1 MPITV
6 RVRDVMETNV
16 PTIDAKATVMEAVQ
30 RMVKE
35 NVWSF
40 LVTKEGL
47 PVGVVTERD
56 ILRRCISKGYSL
68 NMRVEEIMSSPIITI
83 GPDEPVGRALQIMAE
98 KNVRRLY
105 VVEGG
110 KVIGRIT
117 QTKSMESLLDVLL
130 TLQSLPYQL

>member
-6 RVRDVMETNV
+6 RVRDVMETQV
-16 PTIDAKATVMEAVQ
+16 PMIDAGATVGDAIK
-30 RMVKE
+30 RMVAE

-40 LVTKEGL
+40 LVTKKNL

-68 NMRVEEIMSSPIITI
+68 NMKIEDIMSSPIITI
-83 GPDEPVGRALQIMAE
+83 DPDEPIGKALQLMAE

-117 QTKSMESLLDVLL
+117 QTKSMESLLNVLL